1 VAKITLS
8 KQITH
13 FSMKKIVS
21 TVAFLLILS
30 TNSALAASF
39 KDIQQGHPNAVAIN
53 HLSDTGLIKG
63 YSDGTFQSEKLVN
76 RAEALKLILESVGV
90 DTSEVPEESPFP
102 DVPKDQWFANY
113 VIQAQKLGIV
123 SGNPDGS
130 FAPSS
135 NVKRA
140 AFMKMLL
147 ETNRFKKEKWAD
159 QQYYNDIATNQWYA
173 AYMNY
178 AGKAGLIIADSKNNL
193 LPDKDITRGEVAEIL
208 YLMKII
214 LNGKNTQLLVSQGEA
229 QMAQIEIYISEKKI
243 MNAKRAAELANDMSQ
258 QALRN
263 LPNDNIVLAA
273 AKIAKSY
280 QLLVDAFIAGIQ
292 KQNDSARELAEMA
305 KVKAT
310 EGWEANND
318 IQPIAKHL
326 KTRADEI
333 LAQLK

>member
-1 VAKITLS
+1 
-8 KQITH
+8 
-13 FSMKKIVS
+13 MKKFVAL
-21 TVAFLLILS
+21 VAFLLIF
-30 TNSALAASF
+30 TPNTTHAADFS
-39 KDIQQGHPNAVAIN
+39 DISKGHPNAVAIS
-53 HLSDTGLIKG
+53 HLSDSGLIKG
-63 YSDGTFQSEKLVN
+63 YSDGTFQPDKLVN
-76 RAEALKLILESVGV
+76 RAEALKLILESAGV
-90 DTSEVPEESPFP
+90 NVENIEDESPFY
-102 DVPKDQWFANY
+102 DVQKEQWFGNY

-130 FAPSS
+130 FSPSS

-159 QQYYNDIATNQWYA
+159 QQFYNDIALDQWYA

-178 AGKAGLIIADSKNNL
+178 AGKSGLIIADSKNNL

-214 LNGKNTQLLVSQGEA
+214 LNGKNTQLLVSQAEA
-229 QMAQIEIYISEKKI
+229 QMAQIEIYIGEKKI
-243 MNAKRAAELANDMSQ
+243 MNAKRSAELANDMSQ

-263 LPNDNIVLAA
+263 LPNDNLVLSA